1 MLWSLCHEPATWGS
15 FPISVASAWTTPTP
29 WPATPAQTPCLCFC
43 LPDPMVQGP
52 CCADLQGPGGLG
64 HGDLG
69 SPLVVFPAPYQGLGT
84 YTGLPSPS
92 GLKGVSWA
100 DRAGFRPVS
109 MLNSSSCC
117 ADCSR
122 LDVQL
127 FRSPERW
134 EQECCSC
141 GSACEDT
148 HIEDTDAADSG
159 TVLWVFGL

>member
-1 MLWSLCHEPATWGS
+1 MNQPRGAPSL
-15 FPISVASAWTTPTP
+15 FP
-29 WPATPAQTPCLCFC
+29 WPQPGPPPPPPPGLPLQPRPPVCASC
-43 LPDPMVQGP
+43 LPHPMVQGP

-69 SPLVVFPAPYQGLGT
+69 SPPLVLPAPCQGLGT

-109 MLNSSSCC
+109 RLNSSSCC

-148 HIEDTDAADSG
+148 RIEDTDAAGSG